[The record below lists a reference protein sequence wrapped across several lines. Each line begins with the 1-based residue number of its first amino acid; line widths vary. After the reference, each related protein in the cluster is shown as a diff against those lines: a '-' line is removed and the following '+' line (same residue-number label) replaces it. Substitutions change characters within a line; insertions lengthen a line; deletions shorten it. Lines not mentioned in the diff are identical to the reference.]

1 MLQSFQDKE
10 TEKVWNQEYSK
21 KLPRDIQRVG
31 LRKLFML
38 NRAIDLDD
46 LKIPP
51 SNCLEKLKG
60 NRKGQFSIRINQQWR
75 ICFNWKDGEAYK
87 VEIVDYH
94 QEDCNE
100 R

>member
-1 MLQSFQDKE
+1 MIHSFQNKE

-38 NRAIDLDD
+38 NRAMTLDD
-46 LKIPP
+46 LRIPP
-51 SNCLEKLKG
+51 SNFLEKMKG
-60 NRKGQFSIRINQQWR
+60 DRKDQYSIRINKQWR

-94 QEDCNE
+94 
-100 R
+100 

>member
-1 MLQSFQDKE
+1 MIQSFQDKE

-21 KLPRDIQRVG
+21 KLPRDIQRIG

-38 NRAIDLDD
+38 NRAITLED

-51 SNCLEKLKG
+51 SNCLEKLKRD
-60 NRKGQFSIRINQQWR
+60 RKEQYSIRINKQWR
-75 ICFNWKDGEAYK
+75 VCFDWKDGEVYK

-94 QEDCNE
+94 
-100 R
+100 